1 MENEKQRQK
10 FYNFVNTKFINLS
23 IMIVVFIFSCGI
35 NFINS
40 CIRKKYDDV
49 VLSQQ
54 SLIECKNI
62 SGYLKYQHIF
72 AALENIIVIFIG
84 FVIYK
89 LRLFWKSI
97 QIQFHKIKLLSQ
109 SVIDKWQ
116 WQ

>member
-23 IMIVVFIFSCGI
+23 IMIVVFIFFCGI

-40 CIRKKYDDV
+40 CIRKKYNDV

-89 LRLFWKSI
+89 KITAVLEEYTNSI
-97 QIQFHKIKLLSQ
+97 SQ
-109 SVIDKWQ
+109 NKAVEPKCN
-116 WQ
+116 

>member
-10 FYNFVNTKFINLS
+10 FYNFVNTEFINLS

-40 CIRKKYDDV
+40 CIRKK
-49 VLSQQ
+49 
-54 SLIECKNI
+54 I

-89 LRLFWKSI
+89 KITVVLEEYTNSI
-97 QIQFHKIKLLSQ
+97 SQ
-109 SVIDKWQ
+109 NKAVEPKCN
-116 WQ
+116 

>member
-1 MENEKQRQK
+1 
-10 FYNFVNTKFINLS
+10 
-23 IMIVVFIFSCGI
+23 MIVVFIFSCGI

-72 AALENIIVIFIG
+72 VALENIIVIFIG

-89 LRLFWKSI
+89 KITVVLEEYTNSI
-97 QIQFHKIKLLSQ
+97 SQ
-109 SVIDKWQ
+109 NKAVEPKCN
-116 WQ
+116 